1 MAMAL
6 EITHDRTAHRFETTV
21 DGSVCVIDYT
31 LAGGVMTIHHT
42 GVPGAVEGRG
52 IASALMQ
59 AATDAARDEGW
70 KIRPSCSY
78 AAAWMKRHPQAA
90 DLLA

>member
-1 MAMAL
+1 MTL
-6 EITHDRTAHRFETTV
+6 DITHDRTAHRFEANV
-21 DGSVCVIDYT
+21 DGSVCYVDYHF
-31 LAGGVMTIHHT
+31 ADGVMDIRHTI
-42 GVPGAVEGRG
+42 VPAAVEGRG

-59 AATDAARDEGW
+59 AAADAARDEGW

-78 AAAWMKRHPQAA
+78 AEAWMRRHPQAA